1 MSFELLCATMIG
13 LLFGAIICFG
23 GYRFFLILLPFWGF
37 FFGFG
42 LGAQT
47 VQALLGDAF
56 FATVTSWVVGFVL
69 AVAFAVLSYLF
80 YIVAVALIA
89 GLAGLRTGRG
99 HHGSHRLQLRPDHVG
114 VGHRGRR
121 HFCLGYDP
129 VQPGQVCHHHCHGAG
144 RCRVGHRHTWCWAS
158 TVYRRQ
164 RPRQIRSARCCRGHR
179 CWRSS
184 LLSWQRRARMC
195 SGFRAA
201 STRWWRTIIEF
212 RPTVPRAS
220 QAPYGAVAV
229 S

>member
-89 GLAGLRTGRG
+89 GSLGYGLVVAIMGAIGFNFGVITWVLGIVVGIIFAWVTIRYNLAKYVIIIATALGGAGLAIGTLVLGIDGVSTAAAAADPIRTMLQGSPLLALVFIVMAAAGAYVQWISGRKYA
-99 HHGSHRLQLRPDHVG
+99 LVA
-114 VGHRGRR
+114 
-121 HFCLGYDP
+121 YDN
-129 VQPGQVCHHHCHGAG
+129 
-144 RCRVGHRHTWCWAS
+144 R
-158 TVYRRQ
+158 
-164 RPRQIRSARCCRGHR
+164 I
-179 CWRSS
+179 
-184 LLSWQRRARMC
+184 
-195 SGFRAA
+195 
-201 STRWWRTIIEF
+201 
-212 RPTVPRAS
+212 
-220 QAPYGAVAV
+220 
-229 S
+229 

>member
-89 GLAGLRTGRG
+89 GSLGYGLVVAIMGAIGFNFGVITWVLGIVVGVIFAWVTIRYNLAKYVIIIATALGGAGLAIGTLVLGVNGVSTAAATADPIRTMLQ
-99 HHGSHRLQLRPDHVG
+99 GSPLLALVFIVMAAAG
-114 VGHRGRR
+114 VYVQWVSGRR
-121 HFCLGYDP
+121 YALVAYDN
-129 VQPGQVCHHHCHGAG
+129 
-144 RCRVGHRHTWCWAS
+144 R
-158 TVYRRQ
+158 
-164 RPRQIRSARCCRGHR
+164 I
-179 CWRSS
+179 
-184 LLSWQRRARMC
+184 
-195 SGFRAA
+195 
-201 STRWWRTIIEF
+201 
-212 RPTVPRAS
+212 
-220 QAPYGAVAV
+220 
-229 S
+229 